1 MKEELIART
10 VTKRPATGAGCC
22 MWSPILRVDRSS
34 DPENVA
40 VPTKSVGA
48 GSDETRPVLPPACG
62 ALAEKPLES

>member
-22 MWSPILRVDRSS
+22 MWSPILRVDRSP
-34 DPENVA
+34 DPESVV

-48 GSDETRPVLPPACG
+48 GSDEKRPAMPPPCG
-62 ALAEKPLES
+62 GLAEKPSES

>member
-22 MWSPILRVDRSS
+22 MWSPILRVDRGP
-34 DPENVA
+34 DPESVV

-62 ALAEKPLES
+62 TMAEKPSES